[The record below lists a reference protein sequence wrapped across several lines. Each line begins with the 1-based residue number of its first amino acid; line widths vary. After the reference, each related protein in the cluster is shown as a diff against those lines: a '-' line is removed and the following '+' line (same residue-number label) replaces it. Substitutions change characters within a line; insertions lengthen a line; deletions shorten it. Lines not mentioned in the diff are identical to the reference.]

1 MGLFSRSKR
10 RKSVALCFTPVR
22 LGWYLSALV
31 GATFQHGQKICG
43 EWERKANPL
52 ELFQLGLF
60 GTAGGAARHPLVA
73 SLSAAQRQLAIDSLY
88 VFSYRIWTDGPE
100 KLIEEM
106 PEPLDWPRYESFL
119 QIVDWPSHQHFV
131 EMARQRGEEYDA
143 LVQAYLS
150 SSHRATTGSAL
161 GDGIARHLFG
171 TADGE
176 VDPAASTL
184 GRILFISSVEVV
196 GDALEGHQ
204 IRADPEAE
212 ANAAA
217 LPEPVDYIVLLC
229 QNCGQKNRVHLSR
242 WAEASCGRCHAP
254 L

>member
-1 MGLFSRSKR
+1 MALFSSSQR
-10 RKSVALCFTPVR
+10 RKPVALCITPVQ
-22 LGWYLSALV
+22 LGLYLSALV
-31 GATFQHGQKICG
+31 CAAFQHGQKICR
-43 EWERKANPL
+43 EWERKARPL

-60 GTAGGAARHPLVA
+60 GTAGSAARHSLVA

-88 VFSYRIWTDGPE
+88 VFSYRFWTDGPE

-106 PEPLDWPRYESFL
+106 PEPLDWPRYELFL
-119 QIVDWPSHQHFV
+119 QTVDWPGYQHFV
-131 EMARQRGEEYDA
+131 EMARHRGEEYDA
-143 LVQAYLS
+143 LVHAYLS
-150 SSHRATTGSAL
+150 SSTRATTGSAL
-161 GDGIARHLFG
+161 GDGIARRLFG
-171 TADGE
+171 TTNGE

-212 ANAAA
+212 ATAAP
-217 LPEPVDYIVLLC
+217 PESGDYMVLLC
-229 QNCGQKNRVHLSR
+229 QHCGQKNRVHLSR